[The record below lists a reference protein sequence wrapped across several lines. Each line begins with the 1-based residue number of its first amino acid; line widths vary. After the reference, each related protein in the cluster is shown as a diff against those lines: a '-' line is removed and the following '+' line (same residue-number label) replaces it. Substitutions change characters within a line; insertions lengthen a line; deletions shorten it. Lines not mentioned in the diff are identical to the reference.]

1 MKNDNSIAMVVHE
14 TLSTYTRKG
23 AVITGE
29 ANIIRDL
36 KLTSDDATQFALD
49 LEAKLKTKI
58 PREEWR
64 RAITVGDVTR
74 LFEKHRVEDG

>member
-1 MKNDNSIAMVVHE
+1 MKNDNPIAKVVHD

-23 AVITGE
+23 AVITTE
-29 ANIIRDL
+29 ATIIGDL

-58 PREEWR
+58 PRDEWR

-74 LFEKHRVEDG
+74 LFEKHQPG